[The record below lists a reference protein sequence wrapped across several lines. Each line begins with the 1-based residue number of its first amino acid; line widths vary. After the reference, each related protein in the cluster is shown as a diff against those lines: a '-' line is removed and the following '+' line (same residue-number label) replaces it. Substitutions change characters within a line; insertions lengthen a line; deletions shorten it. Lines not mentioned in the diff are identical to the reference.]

1 MEARWSMEMAPRV
14 NPRPGRVPE
23 QEVLTPETEFRMAA
37 EHRGVFAI
45 MTIRS
50 RVYASGALYGPKEGS
65 RRFSRRSSHR
75 RAPPPLDRALIWRG
89 GCGPHQHL
97 AFWLRESSGEISS
110 TQFVSS
116 NSENFGFLA
125 FLQ

>member
-1 MEARWSMEMAPRV
+1 MIDGDGSGV

-23 QEVLTPETEFRMAA
+23 QELLTPETEFRMAA
-37 EHRGVFAI
+37 EHGGVFAI
-45 MTIRS
+45 MTIFLGFTR
-50 RVYASGALYGPKEGS
+50 RGLYMVQ
-65 RRFSRRSSHR
+65 R
-75 RAPPPLDRALIWRG
+75 RAPDWLRSGHAIGGRRPLDRALIWRG
-89 GCGPHQHL
+89 GCGSHQHL